1 MAIEIPQLQN
11 ILKVYNRQLRV
22 MRFNEAKGKSSAPQ
36 GQRDSVSISAEGK
49 RLQQT
54 VNTPPGPP
62 TGTDEK
68 KNLV

>member
-22 MRFNEAKGKSSAPQ
+22 MRFNDAKGKSTAPQ
-36 GQRDSVSISAEGK
+36 AQRDSVSISAEGK

-54 VNTPPGPP
+54 VNTPSSPPPGH
-62 TGTDEK
+62 GEEK
-68 KNLV
+68 DLV